1 MFVLRNDIFVCVLLV
16 LSSVT
21 AMAQSDLAQSM
32 NCTNCHS
39 VDKQMVGPSFK
50 AIAAKYRGDKEAVDR
65 LTVNVMQGS
74 SGIWGKYAMP
84 ANPQVSGEDAKKLVN
99 WILTQR

>member
-1 MFVLRNDIFVCVLLV
+1 MKFLLKV
-16 LSSVT
+16 SFIALVALLSTT
-21 AMAQSDLAQSM
+21 AMAQEDLAQSM
-32 NCTNCHS
+32 NCTNCHNVS
-39 VDKQMVGPSFK
+39 KQLVGPSFK

-65 LTVNVMQGS
+65 LTTNVMQGS

-84 ANPQVSGEDAKKLVN
+84 ANPQVSAEDAKKLVN